1 MANIIKLRI
10 GTNTKRT
17 NVNVP
22 DDFTPK
28 KALEQ
33 EGVDYSTA
41 TVSLDGCPL
50 SPKDMNSTFAALGI
64 TESAH
69 LIATIKTDNAA

>member
-1 MANIIKLRI
+1 MQIKLRI

-17 NVNVP
+17 TVMVE
-22 DDFTPK
+22 DSFTPK

-33 EGVDYSTA
+33 EGIDYSTA

-50 SPKDMNSTFAALGI
+50 STKEMNSTFETLGI

>member
-1 MANIIKLRI
+1 MTIKLRI

-17 NVNVP
+17 TIMV
-22 DDFTPK
+22 DDSLTPK

-33 EGVDYSTA
+33 EGIDYSTA

-50 SPKDMNSTFAALGI
+50 NAKEMNSTFEKLGI
-64 TESAH
+64 TEEAH
-69 LIATIKTDNAA
+69 LIATIKTDNA